1 MELNTQQSRTIKG
14 SVELA
19 NGSPNVDSS
28 DGSLQRRI
36 ELLEAALQT
45 RQSSH
50 EPPQNNISSSA
61 TGIEGLLSLAQPSH
75 VQPNTDALMSSTS
88 PHGTISSTSG
98 SPTSHMPH
106 GQRNG
111 TPYRKRW
118 STDPGE
124 GNHKRWGAKSA
135 LGQSCNPLEWPR
147 DIIDAWI
154 PSIDPS
160 FQAPSTVG
168 LPGADEPCS
177 PVQTQSLILP
187 GFPSSEYAQL
197 LLDAYFNGVAP
208 LYNIIHPVSL

>member
-1 MELNTQQSRTIKG
+1 M
-14 SVELA
+14 
-19 NGSPNVDSS
+19 P
-28 DGSLQRRI
+28 
-36 ELLEAALQT
+36 
-45 RQSSH
+45 
-50 EPPQNNISSSA
+50 
-61 TGIEGLLSLAQPSH
+61 
-75 VQPNTDALMSSTS
+75 STS
-88 PHGTISSTSG
+88 SHGTISSTSG
-98 SPTSHMPH
+98 SPTSISHRQQH
-106 GQRNG
+106 
-111 TPYRKRW
+111 RKRW
-118 STDPGE
+118 SVDLGE

-187 GFPSSEYAQL
+187 GFPSPEYAHL

-208 LYNIIHPVSL
+208 LYNIIHAVPL